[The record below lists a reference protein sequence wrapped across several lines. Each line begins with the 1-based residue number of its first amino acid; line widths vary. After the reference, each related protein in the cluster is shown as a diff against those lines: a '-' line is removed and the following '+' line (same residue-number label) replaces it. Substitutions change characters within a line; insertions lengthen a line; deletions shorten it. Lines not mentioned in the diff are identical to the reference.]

1 MLYLLYKVWIQY
13 FFLIPIVQPQQWG
26 NALSINGLYT
36 LIFPIAFRNKP
47 FIVNC
52 SEHSAQGWNNQVA
65 IPGAHA
71 SYATNKDVLIYTR
84 WVTSDGKVISNKGQN
99 FEYFS
104 IGL

>member
-1 MLYLLYKVWIQY
+1 MYLLSQN
-13 FFLIPIVQPQQWG
+13 IPIVQPQQWG

-65 IPGAHA
+65 IPGAHT

-84 WVTSDGKVISNKGQN
+84 WVTSDGKVISNNGQN